1 MVGSTCFHLFSSYSL
16 TVTFPSLVISA
27 TPPFFVFE
35 EHPLSLPLLYHDI
48 LLLKALTNSR
58 SEEVRSWRKMSD
70 ILYSGRVSPPRGRV
84 SPPRDRVSPPRFLN
98 VFYFFSW
105 VFYFFPLRLFLRFAS
120 LTSLRQDS
128 IRNRARKVD
137 VWPNKV
143 CERTIDCGKK
153 DRRFLSLH

>member
-1 MVGSTCFHLFSSYSL
+1 MVGSTCFHLFSSYSP

-35 EHPLSLPLLYHDI
+35 EHPLSLPLLYRDI

-70 ILYSGRVSPPRGRV
+70 ILYSGRVSPPRFL
-84 SPPRDRVSPPRFLN
+84 RFLN

-105 VFYFFPLRLFLRFAS
+105 VFYFFPLCLFLRFAS

-153 DRRFLSLH
+153 DRRFSSLD